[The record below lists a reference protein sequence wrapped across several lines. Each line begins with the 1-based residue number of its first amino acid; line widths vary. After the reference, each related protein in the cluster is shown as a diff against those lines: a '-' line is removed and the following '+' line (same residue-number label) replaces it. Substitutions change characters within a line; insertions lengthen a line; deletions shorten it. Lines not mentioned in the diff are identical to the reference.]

1 MSLLAGMVVVVET
14 GVGVVETEEVGFP
27 VVAVVAVPLLSNPLL
42 TAAQIAYR
50 SQLAI
55 GFRKQVA
62 CQSCFYNSNVFF
74 NLF

>member
-1 MSLLAGMVVVVET
+1 MVVVVET
-14 GVGVVETEEVGFP
+14 GVVVVETEVVGFP
-27 VVAVVAVPLLSNPLL
+27 VVAVVGEPLLSNPQP
-42 TAAQIAYR
+42 TAAQIAYH

-55 GFRKQVA
+55 GFHKQVA